1 MKKLNNPIKELISFR
16 NISIIWII
24 ILLIIGLSLVFLN
37 NNEPKTILSN
47 TTTFTINIFAVIA
60 LFFAAAYCK
69 RSNKDPYLAW
79 LLIAFA
85 QLSYLIGDLA
95 WGILEIGLNQDP
107 TLSVANLFY
116 FLYYPLFVIGILIL
130 PEYSDNHYKKADKLI
145 EIGIIMIS
153 VILIFFILLINPII
167 QLNAPNSFLSLMPLL
182 YVFMD
187 LFLFFALVVL
197 IFNWLDQINQLP
209 FLILGMGVLVKI
221 ITDCIFLY
229 MFSNGTYFSGSLVD
243 LGWIYSYI
251 LFIMAAISQING
263 TKISFEHFSNKH
275 LLYFRKIHWNI
286 YLPLLLL
293 SLAYVFLLWGNHN
306 LNKIDVAFLEI
317 FFGLILILVILRQII
332 SFKENI
338 RLYMAAK
345 NELKKREITEMALN
359 KVLINLDEEIDA
371 RTLELEKLIKELQR
385 SNKEL
390 EVFAYV
396 ASHDL
401 QEPLRTI
408 TSFTQLLERRY
419 RGKLDDDADEFIE
432 FIVDG
437 ANRMKQMI
445 LDLLEYSRITPKG
458 QEFKP
463 VNIENIINY
472 ALDSLNVLL
481 KENDAVI
488 KFDNLPIVN
497 GDESQLVR
505 VFQNLISNA
514 IKFRKDDESPEICI
528 SAKKEGNEY
537 IFSVSDNGIGIDE
550 QYFSVIFTIFKR
562 LHTRDEYE
570 GTGIGLSVAK
580 RVIERHGGKIWVES
594 QPNKGTTFYFTIPHD
609 LPDN

>member
-1 MKKLNNPIKELISFR
+1 MKKFNNLIKELISFR

-37 NNEPKTILSN
+37 NHESKTILGN
-47 TTTFTINIFAVIA
+47 TITFTINIFAVIA
-60 LFFAAAYCK
+60 LFFAASYCK
-69 RSNKDPYLAW
+69 RSNKDSYLAW

-85 QLSYLIGDLA
+85 QLSYLMGDLA

-130 PEYSDNHYKKADKLI
+130 PKYSDNHYKKVDKLI

-153 VILIFFILLINPII
+153 IILIFFILLINPII
-167 QLNAPNSFLSLMPLL
+167 QLNAPNSFLSLVPLL
-182 YVFMD
+182 YVFLD
-187 LFLFFALVVL
+187 LFLFFSLVVL

-209 FLILGMGVLVKI
+209 FLILGIGVLVKI

-229 MFSNGTYFSGSLVD
+229 MFSYGTYFSGSLVD

-251 LFIMAAISQING
+251 LFILAAISQING

-332 SFKENI
+332 SFKENR

-371 RTLELEKLIKELQR
+371 RTLELEKLIKELKR

-419 RGKLDDDADEFIE
+419 KGKLDDDADEFIE

-445 LDLLEYSRITPKG
+445 LDLLEYSRITTKG

-472 ALDSLNVLL
+472 ALDSLIVLI

-514 IKFRKDDESPEICI
+514 IKFRKDDKPPEICI

-537 IFSVSDNGIGIDE
+537 IFKVADNGIGIEE
-550 QYFSVIFTIFKR
+550 QYFDVIFTIFKR
-562 LHTRDEYE
+562 LHTREEYE
-570 GTGIGLSVAK
+570 GTGIGLSITK

-594 QPNKGTTFYFTIPHD
+594 QLNKGTTFYFTIPK
-609 LPDN
+609 

>member
-1 MKKLNNPIKELISFR
+1 MKKFNNSIKELISFR

-24 ILLIIGLSLVFLN
+24 IVLIIGISLVFLN
-37 NNEPKTILSN
+37 NHESKTILGN

-69 RSNKDPYLAW
+69 RSNKDSYLAW

-85 QLSYLIGDLA
+85 QLSYLMGDLV

-130 PEYSDNHYKKADKLI
+130 PKYSDNHYKKVDKLI

-167 QLNAPNSFLSLMPLL
+167 QLNATNSFLSLVPLL
-182 YVFMD
+182 YVFLD

-209 FLILGMGVLVKI
+209 FLILGIGVLVKI

-229 MFSNGTYFSGSLVD
+229 MFSHGTYFSGSLVD

-251 LFIMAAISQING
+251 LFILAAISQING

-317 FFGLILILVILRQII
+317 FFGFILILVILRQII
-332 SFKENI
+332 SFKENRI
-338 RLYMAAK
+338 LYMAAK

-371 RTLELEKLIKELQR
+371 RTLELEKLIKELKR

-445 LDLLEYSRITPKG
+445 LDLLEYSRITTKG

-472 ALDSLNVLL
+472 ALDSLNVLI

-497 GDESQLVR
+497 GDKSQLVR

-514 IKFRKDDESPEICI
+514 IKFRKDDKSPEICI

-537 IFSVSDNGIGIDE
+537 IFKVADNGIGIEE
-550 QYFSVIFTIFKR
+550 QYFDVIFTIFKR
-562 LHTRDEYE
+562 LHTREEYE
-570 GTGIGLSVAK
+570 GTGIGLSVTK

-594 QPNKGTTFYFTIPHD
+594 QPNKGTTFYFTIPK
-609 LPDN
+609 

>member
-1 MKKLNNPIKELISFR
+1 M
-16 NISIIWII
+16 
-24 ILLIIGLSLVFLN
+24 LIIGLSLVFLN
-37 NNEPKTILSN
+37 NHESKTILGN
-47 TTTFTINIFAVIA
+47 TITFTINIFAVIA
-60 LFFAAAYCK
+60 LFFAASYCK
-69 RSNKDPYLAW
+69 RSNKDSYLAW

-85 QLSYLIGDLA
+85 QLSYLMGDLA

-130 PEYSDNHYKKADKLI
+130 PKYSDNHYKKVDKLI

-167 QLNAPNSFLSLMPLL
+167 QLNAPNSFLSLVPLL
-182 YVFMD
+182 YVFLD
-187 LFLFFALVVL
+187 LFLFFSLVVL

-209 FLILGMGVLVKI
+209 FLILGIGVLVKI

-229 MFSNGTYFSGSLVD
+229 MFSYGTYFSGSLVD

-251 LFIMAAISQING
+251 LFILAAISQING
-263 TKISFEHFSNKH
+263 TKISFEYFSNKH

-332 SFKENI
+332 SFKENR

-371 RTLELEKLIKELQR
+371 RTLELEKLIKELKR

-419 RGKLDDDADEFIE
+419 KGKLDDDADEFIE

-445 LDLLEYSRITPKG
+445 LDLLEYSRITTKG

-472 ALDSLNVLL
+472 ALDSLIVLI

-514 IKFRKDDESPEICI
+514 IKFKKDDKPPEICI

-537 IFSVSDNGIGIDE
+537 IFKVADNGIGIEE
-550 QYFSVIFTIFKR
+550 QYFDVIFTIFKR
-562 LHTRDEYE
+562 LHTREEYE
-570 GTGIGLSVAK
+570 GTGIGLSITK

-594 QPNKGTTFYFTIPHD
+594 QLNKGTTFYFTIPK
-609 LPDN
+609 

>member
-1 MKKLNNPIKELISFR
+1 
-16 NISIIWII
+16 
-24 ILLIIGLSLVFLN
+24 LLIIGLSLVFLN
-37 NNEPKTILSN
+37 NHESKTILGN
-47 TTTFTINIFAVIA
+47 TITFTINIFAVIA
-60 LFFAAAYCK
+60 LFFAASYCK
-69 RSNKDPYLAW
+69 RSNKDSYLAW

-85 QLSYLIGDLA
+85 QLSYLMGDLA

-130 PEYSDNHYKKADKLI
+130 PKYSDNHYKKVDKLI

-153 VILIFFILLINPII
+153 IILIFFILLINPII
-167 QLNAPNSFLSLMPLL
+167 QLNAPNSFLSLVPLL
-182 YVFMD
+182 YVFLD

-209 FLILGMGVLVKI
+209 FLILGIGVLVKI

-229 MFSNGTYFSGSLVD
+229 MFSYGTYFFGSLVD

-251 LFIMAAISQING
+251 LFILAAISQING

-332 SFKENI
+332 SFKENR

-371 RTLELEKLIKELQR
+371 RTLELEKLIKELKR

-445 LDLLEYSRITPKG
+445 LDLLEYSRITTNG

-472 ALDSLNVLL
+472 ALDSLNVLI

-514 IKFRKDDESPEICI
+514 IKFRKDDKSPKICI

-537 IFSVSDNGIGIDE
+537 IFKVADNGIGIEE
-550 QYFSVIFTIFKR
+550 QYLDVIFTIFKR
-562 LHTRDEYE
+562 LHTREEYE
-570 GTGIGLSVAK
+570 GTGIGLSVTK

-594 QPNKGTTFYFTIPHD
+594 QLNKGTTFYFTIPK
-609 LPDN
+609 